1 MSTKF
6 EQYTR
11 ARTGPEDNNPDRGQG
26 LPFRNAVGAWQ
37 YMEVTR
43 SQEKSRESCL
53 GDWKIDA
60 TDWFSH
66 GRTGAYVCR
75 TEGLPLFIR
84 NQARAS
90 GWAEEH
96 LSLNVECREDEWFD
110 DLRESI
116 KMQGF
121 SLVPARGVS
130 RQRVWGGYS
139 EFEYDPYDAN
149 RPEQHSVLVDLAGP
163 RDRANRYWITY
174 NDFVYGKP
182 TGMSKSVSRAW
193 EHARRLHYAERMAE
207 RVRKILNNEI
217 QSYQIVV
224 QVLWRGQVVG
234 EDSICGVELE
244 FTGPYDNGPTFEEQV
259 TEVIYSHD
267 LIREAWENAYDW
279 ADTAVD
285 EAKNKSAEIIEGI
298 ALLPEYALKSV
309 RADFDRKIININT
322 AKKEA

>member
-6 EQYTR
+6 ERYTR
-11 ARTGPEDNNPDRGQG
+11 SRTGPKDNNPDRDQG
-26 LPFRNAVGAWQ
+26 FPFRTAMGAWRDMSATSARQ
-37 YMEVTR
+37 YAR
-43 SQEKSRESCL
+43 AISL
-53 GDWKIDA
+53 GDWKIDD

-75 TEGLPLFIR
+75 TEGLPLFLR
-84 NQARAS
+84 DQARFS

-110 DLRESI
+110 SVSEII

-121 SLVPARGVS
+121 SLVPARGCS
-130 RQRVWGGYS
+130 YSTGWGGGQTAYWES
-139 EFEYDPYDAN
+139 N
-149 RPEQHSVLVDLAGP
+149 RPEQHSVLVDLSGP

-234 EDSICGVELE
+234 EDSIGCVELE

-259 TEVIYSHD
+259 TDVIYSNN
-267 LIREAWENAYDW
+267 LIHEAWEHAFDW

-285 EAKNKSAEIIEGI
+285 GAKDKAAEIIEGI

-309 RADFDRKIININT
+309 RADFDRKIINI